1 MAYTGIY
8 SPAPQNAFNLERAAA
23 RGRVHEADEA
33 RKELRRG
40 LVQTVHA
47 LSILS
52 EAGVDVKELAQLAH
66 DEITNRDKALT
77 TTIDQAGWNYEE
89 LEMKEL
95 EEMASGAPRL
105 SPCANSAV

>member
-1 MAYTGIY
+1 MTMLSTREA
-8 SPAPQNAFNLERAAA
+8 ARNLERAAA
-23 RGRVHEADEA
+23 RAFVPEAEDD
-33 RKELRRG
+33 RRDIRRG
-40 LVQTVHA
+40 MAELVHA
-47 LSILS
+47 LGILS

-95 EEMASGAPRL
+95 EEMASGASRL

>member
-8 SPAPQNAFNLERAAA
+8 SPAPQNAAQLERAAL
-23 RGRVHEADEA
+23 RGLAYEAEDA

-40 LVQTVHA
+40 YAELVHA
-47 LSILS
+47 ISILS

-66 DEITNRDKALT
+66 DEVTNRDKALT

-95 EEMASGAPRL
+95 GELA
-105 SPCANSAV
+105 